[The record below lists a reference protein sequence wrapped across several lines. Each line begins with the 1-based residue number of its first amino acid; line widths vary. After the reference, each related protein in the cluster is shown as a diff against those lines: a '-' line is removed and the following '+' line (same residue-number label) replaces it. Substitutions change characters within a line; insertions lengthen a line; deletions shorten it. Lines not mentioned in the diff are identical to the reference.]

1 MPEQTMNPQ
10 ESPEYERKKYEAD
23 TLQSYCGQLREN
35 IKRAEVEVRHL
46 KGLPAMKHPDAYEG
60 QHGEMIAQSMLAV
73 RALEEARMRLGK
85 VLQYAGDGVSI
96 YDKA

>member
-1 MPEQTMNPQ
+1 MEESIRDLCDRLRAKLKELEVSARGIKEHSDFKSTEQ
-10 ESPEYERKKYEAD
+10 
-23 TLQSYCGQLREN
+23 
-35 IKRAEVEVRHL
+35 
-46 KGLPAMKHPDAYEG
+46 AYPG

-73 RALEEARMRLGK
+73 RAIEEARMRLGK

>member
-1 MPEQTMNPQ
+1 MEEPVPQRPMTVEEICNQTRGELKRM
-10 ESPEYERKKYEAD
+10 ERLARMIKDREH
-23 TLQSYCGQLREN
+23 LGQHTET
-35 IKRAEVEVRHL
+35 
-46 KGLPAMKHPDAYEG
+46 YEG

-73 RALEEARMRLGK
+73 RAIEEARMRLGK

>member
-1 MPEQTMNPQ
+1 MPEATLNPEEQ
-10 ESPEYERKKYEAD
+10 IQAQKRTEAEKR
-23 TLQSYCGQLREN
+23 LQDLCGQYRQEL
-35 IKRAEVEVRHL
+35 KHVEVEVRQL
-46 KGLPAMKHPDAYEG
+46 KELPAMSYPDAYKG

-73 RALEEARMRLGK
+73 RAIEEARMRLGK